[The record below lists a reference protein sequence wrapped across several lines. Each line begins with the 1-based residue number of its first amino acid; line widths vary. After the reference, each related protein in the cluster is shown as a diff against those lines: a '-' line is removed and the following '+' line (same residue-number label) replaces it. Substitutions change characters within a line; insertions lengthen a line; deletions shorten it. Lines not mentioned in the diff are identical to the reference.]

1 MDAEK
6 EKAEQEER
14 SRRSKE
20 LYEREVKGLVKVD
33 NPLLV
38 KEQAA
43 GEKRPAEQQQPVVNK
58 MVPRKK
64 KPKTT

>member
-1 MDAEK
+1 
-6 EKAEQEER
+6 
-14 SRRSKE
+14 

-33 NPLLV
+33 NPFPV
-38 KEQAA
+38 KEQAT

-64 KPKTT
+64 KPKTA